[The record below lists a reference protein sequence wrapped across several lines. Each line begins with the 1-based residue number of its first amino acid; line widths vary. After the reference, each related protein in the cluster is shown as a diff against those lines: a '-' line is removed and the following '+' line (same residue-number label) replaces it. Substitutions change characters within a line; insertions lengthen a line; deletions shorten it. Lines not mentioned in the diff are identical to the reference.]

1 MIQWQQGSGFMAKR
15 TKATQIIE
23 LTEEIERYKSY
34 LHDLHVQI
42 DDLVNAEENTFLHS
56 PTYLQMQKEID
67 FLKNLEKLNQ
77 RHLAST
83 KATLHKWDEGYQ
95 QVYEDN
101 KKFVKNYSNME
112 YFIGIT
118 NNWREAKEYQKL
130 KDEICILTGK
140 LEQKEISLSD
150 REKEISNL
158 QKEISLLQLSLK
170 SASNSTNKV
179 SVGRKKNSESEKHQ
193 RDIQIFRELIES
205 NKSIN
210 EIMEEME
217 ISRATYFRYKK
228 EIEK

>member
-1 MIQWQQGSGFMAKR
+1 MAKR

-101 KKFVKNYSNME
+101 
-112 YFIGIT
+112 
-118 NNWREAKEYQKL
+118 
-130 KDEICILTGK
+130 
-140 LEQKEISLSD
+140 
-150 REKEISNL
+150 
-158 QKEISLLQLSLK
+158 
-170 SASNSTNKV
+170 
-179 SVGRKKNSESEKHQ
+179 
-193 RDIQIFRELIES
+193 
-205 NKSIN
+205 
-210 EIMEEME
+210 
-217 ISRATYFRYKK
+217 
-228 EIEK
+228 